1 MTTSARECP
10 SCRASLPPEAHFCL
24 RCGTPT
30 PTEPGVPPRTMPTGE
45 IEVAHVRKV
54 LAERY
59 RIERVIGEGG
69 MATVYLAEDLKHH
82 RQVAVKVMRP
92 ELAAT
97 LGADRFLREVEI
109 AARLNHP
116 HILPMHDSGQASLPT
131 APTDPS
137 DLTVPT
143 PPTVLYYVMPY
154 VDGESLAARLA
165 REGALSV
172 SDALRIAREVADA
185 LAYAHKRG
193 VVHRDVKPANI
204 LLNEGHALVADFG
217 IARAAG
223 GEGNAIT
230 QTGLA
235 IGTPQYMS
243 PEQATGDKGVDA
255 RTDVYALGAVL
266 YEMLTGEPPFTGRTP
281 QAVVARSL
289 TERPRPLGA
298 SREGLPPGLDALVAR
313 TLAKAAVDRPATA
326 AVLAS
331 ELAAIE
337 GGTRSG
343 SHPPVSTAD
352 SAAAA
357 APAGSGGGIWAVFG
371 GVAMLALTVVAF
383 LTGRWGLPAWVV
395 GITVLLLAGGAAMLL
410 LTARAE
416 RSRAAGKATPGLGR
430 LLTWR
435 NAGLGGIAA
444 ILVWAGIASV
454 ASARRTSGAPAA
466 PAAAAGS
473 GGTHVAVLPFQ
484 NQGDSTDNYIVDGI
498 TDEIRGKLARVRGLI
513 VIGSASAAQYR
524 GSSLSPREIARE
536 LGAEY
541 LLIGRVRWAGTGTT
555 RRVQVVPE
563 LVNAG
568 TGATTWQQS
577 FEAELTDVFEVQAQV
592 AARVAGALGTQIGA
606 QESRDLA
613 RSSTANPAAW
623 DEYIKGTAITAIDPV
638 ARRVAAAH
646 FEQAVAIDATFA
658 DAWGMLAFSLQRV
671 FSNGGRQPAVAARAK
686 EAFERA
692 IAVAPDNA
700 IGHAAAAGYYTN
712 VVPEVQRADAYLA
725 TALRLAPND
734 PAVLTAAGRADL
746 SAGRLDVGVERLQR
760 ARELDPRSV
769 GIMNELQRGLLAA
782 GRYQEAVE
790 VGDAAIALSPD
801 DPGVYEWLSMAYI
814 ALGDLT
820 AAQAAA
826 RRAATNGITT
836 PAIAAYYAGYF
847 EMSWVLDPETRALV
861 ARLTPAAF
869 DNDRAWWGQALAT
882 NYWTSGRADLA
893 RAYADSALAPSQAQ
907 VQSAPGDP
915 SVVMLHALM
924 LAYSGRKDEAI
935 AEARRG
941 VAMIPERRG
950 VNQDYDRLQLVR
962 VYLATGETAAALP
975 EVERLVAA
983 RGMISRRWLALD
995 PLFEPLR
1002 GDARFQRLVGS

>member
-1 MTTSARECP
+1 MPASARECP

-131 APTDPS
+131 VPTDPT
-137 DLTVPT
+137 DLTV
-143 PPTVLYYVMPY
+143 PTVLYYVMPY

-172 SDALRIAREVADA
+172 PDALRIAREVADA

-289 TERPRPLGA
+289 TERPRPLAA

-343 SHPPVSTAD
+343 SHQPVSTAD
-352 SAAAA
+352 PVAAP

-416 RSRAAGKATPGLGR
+416 RSRAAGKATPGLAR

-454 ASARRTSGAPAA
+454 ASARRTAGAPAE
-466 PAAAAGS
+466 PTAAATS

-498 TDEIRGKLARVRGLI
+498 TDEIRGKLARVRGLT
-513 VIGSASAAQYR
+513 VIGSGSTAQYR

-541 LLIGRVRWAGTGTT
+541 LLIGRVRWAGTGAA

-563 LVNAG
+563 LVSAG

-577 FEAELTDVFEVQAQV
+577 FEADLTDVFEVQAQV

-606 QESRDLA
+606 QESRELA

-623 DEYIKGTAITAIDPV
+623 NEYIKGTAITAIDPV

-658 DAWGMLAFSLQRV
+658 DAWGMLSFSLQRV

-712 VVPEVQRADAYLA
+712 VEPDVQRADASLA

-769 GIMNELQRGLLAA
+769 AIMNELQRGLLAA
-782 GRYQEAVE
+782 SRYQEAVE

-801 DPGVYEWLSMAYI
+801 DPGVYEWLAMAHV
-814 ALGDLT
+814 ARGDLA

-826 RRAATNGITT
+826 RRAATNGITP
-836 PAIAAYYAGYF
+836 PAIAAYFAGYF
-847 EMSWVLDPETRALV
+847 EMSWVLDAETRALIG
-861 ARLTPAAF
+861 RLTPAAF

-882 NYWTSGRADLA
+882 NYWTTGRVDLA
-893 RAYADSALAPSQAQ
+893 RAYADSALAPSLAQ
-907 VQSAPGDP
+907 VQAAPGDP
-915 SVVMLHALM
+915 SVVMLYALM
-924 LAYSGRKDEAI
+924 LAYRGRRDEAI

-941 VAMIPERRG
+941 VALIPDRRG
-950 VNQDYDRLQLVR
+950 VNQTYDRLQLVR
-962 VYLATGETAAALP
+962 IYLAIGETAAALP
-975 EVERLVAA
+975 ELERLVAS